1 MIINDFLKKFL
12 HFGERA
18 SMYYLRS
25 RDGLEVDLV
34 IEIGGFLHL
43 FEIKNS
49 MTINP
54 KHIISLKRMANDL
67 GSRVKT
73 AAVISC
79 SDENF
84 MVKDN
89 IANYSWKNIL
99 TI

>member
-1 MIINDFLKKFL
+1 MIINDFLKQFL

-43 FEIKNS
+43 FEIKSS
-49 MTINP
+49 MTITP
-54 KHIISLKRMANDL
+54 KHITSLKRLANDL
-67 GSRVKT
+67 SSRVKT

-79 SDENF
+79 SNDNF
-84 MVKDN
+84 IVKN
-89 IANYSWKNIL
+89 KINNYNWKNIL
-99 TI
+99 TV